1 MELMLIRHARPHRV
15 ELAAGEAAD
24 PGLDEVGGAQAGRLA
39 AWLAEESIDALYSS
53 PLRRALETAKP
64 LADALGLETVVEDGL
79 AEYDRGLS
87 FYIPLEELR
96 SSGDPRWEMM
106 MADYWAAEK
115 VDPAAF
121 IETVVMTFERLIESH
136 AGERVVAVCH
146 GGVINVYL
154 AHVLGTR
161 DSMFFLPEYTGVA
174 RVLASR
180 DGVRSIRS
188 LNEAAHLR

>member
-1 MELMLIRHARPHRV
+1 MELLLIRHARPHRV

-24 PGLDEVGGAQAGRLA
+24 PGLDEIGGAQAERLA
-39 AWLAEESIDALYSS
+39 EWLAEESIDALYSS
-53 PLRRALETAKP
+53 PLRRAMETAEP
-64 LADALGLETVVEDGL
+64 VADAVGLETIIEDGL
-79 AEYDRGLS
+79 AEYDRGLN

-96 SSGDPRWEMM
+96 ASGDPRWEQML
-106 MADYWAAEK
+106 ADYWAAEN

-121 IETVVMTFERLIESH
+121 IRTVVATCEKLIGAHSGQRI
-136 AGERVVAVCH
+136 AAVCH

-161 DSMFFLPEYTGVA
+161 DSMFFLPEYTGVS

-180 DGVRSIRS
+180 DGVRSVRS